1 MKTRVNYNLSDK
13 DVLSLTLYLSVPE
26 IVTRFSHR
34 GISARQ
40 IYRICKR
47 YNLQSPAKRRK
58 NFFNETIN
66 ATDMSNE
73 IAFPEQKRC
82 VQQAIDSLGEK
93 LCDDIEA
100 RARIF
105 EEKWN

>member
-1 MKTRVNYNLSDK
+1 
-13 DVLSLTLYLSVPE
+13 
-26 IVTRFSHR
+26 
-34 GISARQ
+34 
-40 IYRICKR
+40 
-47 YNLQSPAKRRK
+47 
-58 NFFNETIN
+58 
-66 ATDMSNE
+66 MSNE